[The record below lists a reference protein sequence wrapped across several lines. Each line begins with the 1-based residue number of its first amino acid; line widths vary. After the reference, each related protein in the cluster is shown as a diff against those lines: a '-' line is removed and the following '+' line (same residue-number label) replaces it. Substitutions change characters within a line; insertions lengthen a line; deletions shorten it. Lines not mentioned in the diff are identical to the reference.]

1 MFILGNVHNSISL
14 EGSSVFVKSKK
25 LLLTSI
31 CGSRRKGLSICTSS
45 TEFSSG
51 WKAEDFL
58 IFPAIVKTESVL
70 GWPRS
75 RTRVKKV
82 CSPGSVL
89 PLGCVSVSA
98 SCYNKYHSLSSLS
111 NRLLYLTILE
121 ARSKRPECLQTQ
133 CLLYCF
139 LVGRWPSVSSDGR
152 EQKECHVFSFFKRI
166 SLIMRALPSWPSLTL
181 ITFQQP
187 PLQISLIKG

>member
-1 MFILGNVHNSISL
+1 M
-14 EGSSVFVKSKK
+14 
-25 LLLTSI
+25 
-31 CGSRRKGLSICTSS
+31 
-45 TEFSSG
+45 
-51 WKAEDFL
+51 
-58 IFPAIVKTESVL
+58 L

-139 LVGRWPSVSSDGR
+139 LVGKWPSVSSDGR

>member
-14 EGSSVFVKSKK
+14 EGFSVFVKSKK
-25 LLLTSI
+25 LLPTSI
-31 CGSRRKGLSICTSS
+31 CGSRRRGLSICTSS
-45 TEFSSG
+45 TEVSSG

-58 IFPAIVKTESVL
+58 MFPAILKTESVL

-82 CSPGSVL
+82 HSPGSVL

-98 SCYNKYHSLSSLS
+98 SCYNKYSLSSLS
-111 NRLLYLTILE
+111 NRFLYLTILE
-121 ARSKRPECLQTQ
+121 AGSQRLGCQQTQ

-152 EQKECHVFSFFKRI
+152 EQKECRVFFFFFKEN
-166 SLIMRALPSWPSLTL
+166 
-181 ITFQQP
+181 
-187 PLQISLIKG
+187 